1 MKGFAALLRLQLL
14 SRLADLKPRN
24 IRTQL
29 REKRGKTVGMLIA
42 YVFLF
47 IYLGGFLVFLETT
60 LLDQVLI
67 PMGIPDLLL
76 TMAVTLAMVSTLIM
90 SFFFIMSSLYF
101 GRDSA
106 FIASLPVKPRTVL
119 CAKLTQVWISETLI
133 DAIFILPACII
144 YGVKTGLTD
153 PLFYLRGVIVW
164 LGVSVLPIAIV
175 SFISSLLIRLS
186 SLWKHREMVVTVA
199 GIVLLVAYMA
209 LCMGMGNMFGSDD
222 AGDMMRAFFTSNQAR
237 IEGLTRIFP
246 PAGWAAKG
254 LIGDWGQLALFVAV
268 CAAAAAF
275 TVWAMGF
282 FYQKLSLLQ
291 TETPSAARKGEAK
304 KASFASSSA
313 FRACVKREILQV
325 LRTPAYATNILPIAI
340 VSFISSLLIR
350 LSSLWKHR
358 EMVVTVAGIVLLVA
372 YMALCMGMGNMFGSD
387 DAGDMMRA
395 FFTSNQARIEGL
407 TRIFPPAGWAAKGL
421 IGDWGQL
428 ALFVAVCAAAAA
440 FTVWAMGFFYQKLSL
455 LQTETPSAAHK
466 GEAKKASF
474 ASSSAFRA
482 CVKREIRQVLRT
494 PAYATNIL
502 PIALM
507 PALMTG
513 MIALSFNRNTEAA
526 EESVSLT
533 SLLGGLNPAIVLAIL
548 TGVMAF
554 MAGMNNFL
562 STAVTREGKGHQFL
576 CALPIRPRVSVMA
589 KMSVGAALTLIGC
602 ALAAAVII
610 VLLPDFIPQ
619 AVMAFVLTVVYGYF
633 TGALA
638 LASDVRNP
646 KLDWL
651 TETEAIKQKSG
662 ALIGMLLSWALLAA
676 LGVISYL
683 LLSAGASLYVYFAA
697 MAAIL
702 AAGAFFAH
710 RMLMKA
716 ADEKYCLNP

>member
-1 MKGFAALLRLQLL
+1 MKGFSALLKLQLL

-29 REKRGKTVGMLIA
+29 KEKRGKTVGMLIA

-47 IYLGGFLVFLETT
+47 IYLGGFLIFLETT

-76 TMAVTLAMVSTLIM
+76 TMAVTLAMISTLIM

-133 DAIFILPACII
+133 DAVFILPACII
-144 YGVKTGLTD
+144 YGIKTGLTD

-186 SLWKHREMVVTVA
+186 ALWKHREMVVTVA

-254 LIGDWGQLALFVAV
+254 LNGDWGQLILFVAV

-291 TETPSAARKGEAK
+291 TETPSAVRKGEAK

-313 FRACVKREILQV
+313 FRACVQ
-325 LRTPAYATNILPIAI
+325 
-340 VSFISSLLIR
+340 
-350 LSSLWKHR
+350 
-358 EMVVTVAGIVLLVA
+358 
-372 YMALCMGMGNMFGSD
+372 
-387 DAGDMMRA
+387 
-395 FFTSNQARIEGL
+395 
-407 TRIFPPAGWAAKGL
+407 
-421 IGDWGQL
+421 
-428 ALFVAVCAAAAA
+428 
-440 FTVWAMGFFYQKLSL
+440 
-455 LQTETPSAAHK
+455 
-466 GEAKKASF
+466 
-474 ASSSAFRA
+474 
-482 CVKREIRQVLRT
+482 REIRQVLRT

-513 MIALSFNRNTEAA
+513 MIALSFNRSTGAA

-576 CALPIRPRVSVMA
+576 CALPIPPRVSVMA

-610 VLLPDFIPQ
+610 ALLPDLIPQ
-619 AVMAFVLTVVYGYF
+619 AVMAFVLTALFGYF

>member
-67 PMGIPDLLL
+67 PLEMPEMLL

-325 LRTPAYATNILPIAI
+325 LRTPAYATNILPIA
-340 VSFISSLLIR
+340 
-350 LSSLWKHR
+350 
-358 EMVVTVAGIVLLVA
+358 
-372 YMALCMGMGNMFGSD
+372 
-387 DAGDMMRA
+387 
-395 FFTSNQARIEGL
+395 
-407 TRIFPPAGWAAKGL
+407 
-421 IGDWGQL
+421 
-428 ALFVAVCAAAAA
+428 
-440 FTVWAMGFFYQKLSL
+440 
-455 LQTETPSAAHK
+455 
-466 GEAKKASF
+466 
-474 ASSSAFRA
+474 
-482 CVKREIRQVLRT
+482 
-494 PAYATNIL
+494 
-502 PIALM
+502 LM

-513 MIALSFNRNTEAA
+513 MIALSFNRSAGAA

>member
-1 MKGFAALLRLQLL
+1 MKGFSALLKLQLL

-29 REKRGKTVGMLIA
+29 KEKRGKTVGMLIA

-47 IYLGGFLVFLETT
+47 IYLGGFLIFLETT

-76 TMAVTLAMVSTLIM
+76 TMAVTLAMISTLIM

-133 DAIFILPACII
+133 DAVFILPACII
-144 YGVKTGLTD
+144 YGIKTGLTD

-254 LIGDWGQLALFVAV
+254 LIGDWSQLALFVAV

-313 FRACVKREILQV
+313 FRACVKREI
-325 LRTPAYATNILPIAI
+325 
-340 VSFISSLLIR
+340 
-350 LSSLWKHR
+350 
-358 EMVVTVAGIVLLVA
+358 
-372 YMALCMGMGNMFGSD
+372 
-387 DAGDMMRA
+387 
-395 FFTSNQARIEGL
+395 
-407 TRIFPPAGWAAKGL
+407 
-421 IGDWGQL
+421 
-428 ALFVAVCAAAAA
+428 
-440 FTVWAMGFFYQKLSL
+440 
-455 LQTETPSAAHK
+455 
-466 GEAKKASF
+466 
-474 ASSSAFRA
+474 
-482 CVKREIRQVLRT
+482 RQVLRT

-513 MIALSFNRNTEAA
+513 MIALSFNRSAGAA

-576 CALPIRPRVSVMA
+576 CALPIQPRVSVMA
-589 KMSVGAALTLIGC
+589 KMAVGAALTLIGC
-602 ALAAAVII
+602 ALAAAVIA
-610 VLLPDFIPQ
+610 VLLPDFISQ
-619 AVMAFVLTVVYGYF
+619 AMMAFVLTALFGYC

-662 ALIGMLLSWALLAA
+662 ALIGMLLSWALLGA
-676 LGVISYL
+676 LGLISYL
-683 LLSAGASLYVYFAA
+683 LLSGGASLYVYFAV

-702 AAGAFFAH
+702 GAGVFFAH